1 MASPPFPSLTSVFM
15 TVEDSKVRFG
25 NEAVLYAIACEIESI
40 GTDTAHK
47 SQQVSSGD
55 NDSNGSSSS
64 DRSDGRK
71 SFDFRLEGFLTR
83 PRVCNKLFPPHIQR
97 ERYSMISVQERLIM
111 LSVEPSLT
119 ICQEQSGSD
128 KAWKDESSSPGKGA
142 LLVAAL
148 EVLEYTLFP
157 LDTNS
162 DQKNF
167 KSADPSPSSPSCP
180 VERILYI
187 SKVDSSGCWPSCGIN
202 THGLKSPA
210 RVLVSGYLKAMRL
223 RRSESDPSSSSI
235 SVEVNSSTSETVV
248 ASAAEPTSETAAQ
261 MSSLKISPL
270 PNKETEPN
278 STPSTN
284 ITETTTTSGTDDLIE
299 RYHVKKTS
307 IYVFARAQPQYLFRD
322 SAKNPGKHVLSDRDL
337 VRWWK
342 NMIAST
348 YGTKPKGIDNGDT
361 ATDSQPLS
369 EEKPQEI
376 NISTDI
382 CGWWLIPGIGSE
394 REALR
399 VIQSSHST
407 SPLAWTYG
415 HPHKGSWEMAQSL
428 IPQFPD
434 DPKSRMMQSAMS
446 NHGKVD
452 IDTFWELAA
461 IGEESGSGKITGY
474 FRVDEQVSDEEKT
487 EETKKPSEE
496 KETEKSLEGT
506 ENPSEEAEETEE
518 TKQKKK
524 VKKNVRM
531 DTLQLGAKVADEFKK
546 VVSDLSI
553 HALSDKR
560 GTTSDFTKVINKLLD
575 LDFSD
580 SNVAVESTRRW
591 RGYVDKWL
599 DRADEA
605 SQQQPAA
612 VNILGAGL
620 IKRKVPDVTATTQPP
635 VAVNVL
641 GAGLIKRKAPAS
653 TPVGDQPSS
662 QSSTASTPSGST
674 AVGTPESSTSAPV
687 VNVLGASFIKK
698 RKIDP

>member
-1 MASPPFPSLTSVFM
+1 
-15 TVEDSKVRFG
+15 
-25 NEAVLYAIACEIESI
+25 
-40 GTDTAHK
+40 
-47 SQQVSSGD
+47 
-55 NDSNGSSSS
+55 
-64 DRSDGRK
+64 
-71 SFDFRLEGFLTR
+71 
-83 PRVCNKLFPPHIQR
+83 
-97 ERYSMISVQERLIM
+97 MISVQERLIM

-119 ICQEQSGSD
+119 VGQEQSDSD
-128 KAWKDESSSPGKGA
+128 KARKDESSSSVKGA

-148 EVLEYTLFP
+148 EALEYTLFP

-162 DQKNF
+162 DQNI
-167 KSADPSPSSPSCP
+167 KSADPSQSSPSCP
-180 VERILYI
+180 IERILYI

-210 RVLVSGYLKAMRL
+210 RVLVSGYLKAMQL
-223 RRSESDPSSSSI
+223 QRSEPNPSSSI
-235 SVEVNSSTSETVV
+235 SVKVNSSTSETVA

-284 ITETTTTSGTDDLIE
+284 TTETTTTPPGTDDLIE

-322 SAKNPGKHVLSDRDL
+322 SAKNLGKHVLSDRDL

-348 YGTKPKGIDNGDT
+348 YGTKPNGIDNGNT

-376 NISTDI
+376 NIPTDI

-407 SPLAWTYG
+407 SSLAWTYG
-415 HPHKGSWEMAQSL
+415 HPHKGSREMAQSL

-474 FRVDEQVSDEEKT
+474 FRVDEQVSDEQKT
-487 EETKKPSEE
+487 EDTKKL
-496 KETEKSLEGT
+496 ETEKSLEGT
-506 ENPSEEAEETEE
+506 ENPSEETEE

-524 VKKNVRM
+524 VKKNARM

-580 SNVAVESTRRW
+580 PNVAIESTRRW

-599 DRADEA
+599 DRADEDSARQKFVIQRRLAVRTSKVLPEVPEVSSWIQQGVVSVWLPPAEEMKNANVVVTENGATTQTAQHSGTDPTIA
-605 SQQQPAA
+605 SQQQPAAVNVLGAGLIKRKVPDATATTQQPAA

-620 IKRKVPDVTATTQPP
+620 IKRKVPDATATTQPP
-635 VAVNVL
+635 VAVNIL

-653 TPVGDQPSS
+653 TPVADQPSS
-662 QSSTASTPSGST
+662 QSSIASTSSGST
-674 AVGTPESSTSAPV
+674 AAGTPESSTSAPV